1 MGDQDQLKVIGVFR
15 TEGGEELYKF
25 VDFLNRT
32 LKERGLVFGMAR
44 GDRPGQFVI
53 TVYET

>member
-44 GDRPGQFVI
+44 GDHPGQFVI